1 MRFRK
6 VTHLSFFR
14 NIEHLHSPKPSIMYL
29 AEPTT
34 ELEKEIRSV
43 EQEISEGKKRL
54 SELRKKVKPRQVTD
68 HVFEDR
74 EGNAVKLSDL
84 FGDSKELI
92 LVSNMGKGCRYCTL
106 WGDNY
111 NGIVKPLNDRASFV
125 VASPDSPEVQR
136 EFAKSRGWNFR
147 MVSHQNNG
155 WADET
160 GVSHSEGINPAVA
173 SYIKDDKDQVYLVA
187 VTGFGPGDN
196 FCNMW
201 DFIDLLPAGVN
212 GWQPKYDY

>member
-1 MRFRK
+1 MA
-6 VTHLSFFR
+6 HLSFFR
-14 NIEHLHSPKPSIMYL
+14 NIEQLQSSKPIAMYL

-54 SELRKKVKPRQVTD
+54 AELRRKLKPQPVSD
-68 HVFEDR
+68 QVFEDND
-74 EGNAVKLSDL
+74 GGSVKLSEL

-92 LVSNMGKGCRYCTL
+92 LVSNMGKSCKYCTL

-111 NGIVKPLNDRASFV
+111 NGLVKPLNDRASFV
-125 VASPDSPEVQR
+125 VASPDSPEVQN
-136 EFAKSRGWNFR
+136 EFAESRGWNFK
-147 MVSHQNNG
+147 MVSHRNNG

-160 GVSHSEGINPAVA
+160 GVSHAEGINPAVA
-173 SYIKDDKDQVYLVA
+173 SYIKDDNGQVYLVA
-187 VTGFGPGDN
+187 VSGFGPGDN